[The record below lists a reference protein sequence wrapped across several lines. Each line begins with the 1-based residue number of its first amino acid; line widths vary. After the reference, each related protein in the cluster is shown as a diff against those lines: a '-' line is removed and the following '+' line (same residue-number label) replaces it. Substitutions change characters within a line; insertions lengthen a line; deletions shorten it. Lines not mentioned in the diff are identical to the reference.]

1 MGTKNFAGSGNQKD
15 YFLLSELD
23 VNLAQLV
30 SMIPFETRR
39 VITSKTN
46 ALLKRRPSS
55 APFLAGD
62 SYRAL
67 GNHLF
72 DETGRCIASDIGKN
86 DIVYV
91 SANLLEEFKPLISN
105 STQPFILIT
114 HQSDMLIDDR
124 QLSVAEE
131 ANIIHWFA
139 QNCFLNHEKVSP
151 LPIGLEDRWR
161 HNNGALYDFKRAF
174 PDNLPR
180 IPRIA
185 YAFTLGTNPDKR
197 LACLSALMK
206 TPLATELPQPL
217 NASLYRKT
225 IKDYLF
231 VASPAGNGP
240 DCHRTW
246 EAMYLGVVPIVEDNY
261 MHRIFRD
268 MGAPLYIVN
277 DWNELADWDEQHAL
291 AVYSAVRSSA
301 NLSMLELP
309 FWMELIER
317 VKG

>member
-1 MGTKNFAGSGNQKD
+1 M
-15 YFLLSELD
+15 
-23 VNLAQLV
+23 NLAQLV

-39 VITSKTN
+39 VIISKTN
-46 ALLKRRPSS
+46 HLLNRRPSS

-67 GNHLF
+67 ADRLF
-72 DETGRCIASDIGKN
+72 DETRRCKAADIQKN
-86 DIVYV
+86 DIVFV
-91 SANLLEEFKPLISN
+91 SANLLDEFRSVLKDGP
-105 STQPFILIT
+105 QPFILVT
-114 HQSDMLIDDR
+114 HQSDITIDDR
-124 QLSVAEE
+124 HRDIAEMSTL
-131 ANIIHWFA
+131 IHWFA
-139 QNCFLNHEKVSP
+139 QNCFLEHEKVSP

-161 HNNGALYDFKRAF
+161 HNNGAIHDYKKNF
-174 PDNLPR
+174 PENLPT

-185 YAFTLGTNPDKR
+185 HAFTLGTNPQKR
-197 LACLSALMK
+197 LQCLSALIK
-206 TPLATELPQPL
+206 SHLSKELPQPL
-217 NASLYRKT
+217 NASLYRKVL
-225 IKDYLF
+225 KNYLF
-231 VASPAGNGP
+231 VASPPGNGP

-261 MHRIFRD
+261 MHRVFRD

-277 DWNELADWDEQHAL
+277 DWDELAGWDEQHAL

-301 NLSMLELP
+301 NLSILELP